1 VWAKQTSTDG
11 RRFFYNIETKQKS
24 WRLSGPIEENEIKPL
39 YALDKPIPA
48 LLHVSQIR
56 DKVKGSI
63 RRKKNRSSRPKS
75 VMLDSEMKWKVR
87 TYFYKPETE
96 EVWLQRVHDG
106 RIFFC
111 NITTNAL
118 SWKLPGAGEQSPSG
132 PDSAG
137 LEVDPIEVLV
147 HQSQIEEYIRT
158 RDRKGSY
165 KTLRSTKDPQDSAP
179 IPHQ

>member
-1 VWAKQTSTDG
+1 M
-11 RRFFYNIETKQKS
+11 
-24 WRLSGPIEENEIKPL
+24 
-39 YALDKPIPA
+39 
-48 LLHVSQIR
+48 
-56 DKVKGSI
+56 KGSI

-75 VMLDSEMKWKVR
+75 VMLDSEMVTIIVYYVVFHIIFIITYTQQSYPQKWKVR

-111 NITTNAL
+111 NITTSIVIVAKYYGNYYLQYNITDAL

-132 PDSAG
+132 PDPAG

-158 RDRKGSY
+158 RKVKQHNVQSG
-165 KTLRSTKDPQDSAP
+165 LCQ
-179 IPHQ
+179 